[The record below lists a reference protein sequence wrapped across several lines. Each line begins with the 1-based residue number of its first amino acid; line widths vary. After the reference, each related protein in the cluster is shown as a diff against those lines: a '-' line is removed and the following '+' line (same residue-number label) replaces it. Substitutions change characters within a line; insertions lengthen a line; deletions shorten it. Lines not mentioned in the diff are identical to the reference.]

1 MRDGG
6 MGGGGQG
13 AVPNPGDLGWDEGLY
28 RDGPQPYPPQQ
39 PAPGRQQGQVP
50 GPRGPYG
57 PGPGHAPGQ
66 APGRIPGQG
75 PGPGR
80 APGGIPGGRDG
91 SDGYERGYQGHDGD
105 DDGYRGP
112 GSDDGGYG
120 NSDGG
125 GPGGPPEE
133 SPAGP
138 GHRAGGHRRGGP
150 RRKQRSRKRK
160 VLRWTAIGLAVVV
173 LGTAGAAFGYYEY
186 LSGKIRKGERVSG
199 KTTVTKP
206 KANANGTS
214 AMNIMILGSDSRLS
228 DEDKKLGGAADSSG
242 ARADVIMIAH
252 LSADRSNMSI
262 VSIPRDTRVD
272 IPECEDPK
280 THKKYPPVNQII
292 NASLGRGGPG
302 CTLATV
308 QNLTNVYIDHWLM
321 IDFGGV
327 VKMADVLGGVEVCVQ
342 HSVWDRPTKYIA
354 HGGSGL
360 KLTKGKHVIQ
370 GKQALQ
376 WLRTRDAFG
385 SDAGRAEAQHM
396 YMSSLIRRLRGENLF
411 TNPSRLNKIAT
422 TAMGAFE
429 VSSEIGTPKKLYD
442 LGMELKSIPPDRMTM
457 LTMPHIADPE
467 APDAHY
473 LPADNASTVWS
484 LVRND
489 VAMDAN
495 GKAKA
500 PGTASASPKPSA
512 PSGPPAAAPAAVP
525 VSVVNGT
532 AGTAGK
538 PAVDHRAT
546 DIATAL
552 KTAGFTQA
560 RPSQNAV
567 PSPGTSVVY
576 PAADGDQGKSDATS
590 VAKALKIPVSNVKPS
605 TTAQTIT
612 VTVGADWTKG
622 TDYSATLPKAGG
634 VPDNADAVN
643 GADDSK
649 CMPIQPIYRWAG

>member
-1 MRDGG
+1 M
-6 MGGGGQG
+6 
-13 AVPNPGDLGWDEGLY
+13 
-28 RDGPQPYPPQQ
+28 
-39 PAPGRQQGQVP
+39 
-50 GPRGPYG
+50 
-57 PGPGHAPGQ
+57 
-66 APGRIPGQG
+66 
-75 PGPGR
+75 
-80 APGGIPGGRDG
+80 
-91 SDGYERGYQGHDGD
+91 
-105 DDGYRGP
+105 
-112 GSDDGGYG
+112 
-120 NSDGG
+120 
-125 GPGGPPEE
+125 
-133 SPAGP
+133 
-138 GHRAGGHRRGGP
+138 
-150 RRKQRSRKRK
+150 
-160 VLRWTAIGLAVVV
+160 LRWTAIGLAVVV
-173 LGTAGAAFGYYEY
+173 LGTAGAAYGYYEY

-199 KTTVTKP
+199 KTTVAKP

-214 AMNIMILGSDSRLS
+214 AMNILILGSDSRLS
-228 DEDKKLGGAADSSG
+228 ADDQKLGGAADSAG

-252 LSADRSNMSI
+252 LSADRSNMSV
-262 VSIPRDTRVD
+262 VSIPRDTRVN

-280 THKKYPPVNQII
+280 THKVYPPTNTII

-321 IDFGGV
+321 IDFSGV

-342 HSVWDRPTKYIA
+342 HSVWDRPTKYIK

-360 KLTKGKHVIQ
+360 KLPKGKSVIK

-385 SDAGRAEAQHM
+385 SDSGRAEAQHM

-411 TNPSRLNKIAT
+411 TNPGRLNKIAT

-442 LGMELKSIPPDRMTM
+442 LGMELKSIPPNRMTM

-467 APDAHY
+467 APNAHY
-473 LPADNASTVWS
+473 IPADDAGTVWS
-484 LVRND
+484 LLRND

-495 GKAKA
+495 GKAKTT
-500 PGTASASPKPSA
+500 GTTSASPKPTT
-512 PSGPPAAAPAAVP
+512 PSGPPAAAPSAIP
-525 VSVVNGT
+525 VTVVNGT
-532 AGTAGK
+532 AGTADK
-538 PAVDHRAT
+538 QAVGHRAT

-560 RPSQNAV
+560 KPSQTAH

-576 PAADGDQGKSDATS
+576 PAADGDQGRADATS

-605 TTAQTIT
+605 TTADAIT
-612 VTVGADWTKG
+612 LTVGADWKSG
-622 TDYSATLPKAGG
+622 TDYSATLPKEGTVPGG
-634 VPDNADAVN
+634 ADAVN
-643 GADDSK
+643 GADSSK